1 MRELHYWLLRGPHGP
16 ALRALAAPEGEVRR
30 VAAAVEV
37 IRNRYREPIPA
48 TDVAEA
54 ANMSASALRRHFKAV
69 TSLSPLQFQKHLRL
83 VEARRLMFGS
93 GLSARQAAFEVG
105 YCQPLAVQPRLP
117 PPVRRTAAPRRQEHR
132 GNGGRS
138 TARPWGERD
147 TLSFV
152 LSGHAHHPA
161 WALGRVRAA
170 AAR

>member
-1 MRELHYWLLRGPHGP
+1 MRCAASLVRLLDVPEAEPFVWPGAMRELHYWLLRGPHGP

-105 YCQPLAVQPRLP
+105 YASPSQFSRDYRRLFGEP
-117 PPVRRTAAPRRQEHR
+117 PRRDV
-132 GNGGRS
+132 RS
-138 TARPWGERD
+138 TAGTGAGPLPG
-147 TLSFV
+147 LGV
-152 LSGHAHHPA
+152 SGT
-161 WALGRVRAA
+161 R
-170 AAR
+170 